1 MTAMNN
7 PLPHQY
13 ISLTRPAALRSFLE
27 AVPDAIIVVDRAGSI
42 VIANGLAERLFGYTS
57 VEFLGQRVEAL
68 VPPRYRERH
77 PGHRSEFF
85 ADPRVR
91 PMGSGLELFGLRK
104 DGSEFPV
111 GISLSPIETEEGPL
125 VAAAIRDR
133 PERQLIEGR
142 RRASLEEKE
151 VLLKE
156 IHHRVKNN
164 LQIVS
169 SMLNLQMGQIADPQA
184 RDLFQESQSRVRSIA
199 LFHEKLYQSK
209 DLARMDLAGYLKGL
223 TTGLFA
229 TYGADPNQVSLSLR
243 VEDVSLGVDAA
254 LSCGLIVNEL
264 ISNSLK
270 YAFPAGRHGAIRIEL
285 HAEGPRV
292 TLEVA
297 DDGVGFPPGVDLRN
311 PSTLGLRL
319 ISILAEQVRG
329 TLALDRSAG
338 TRVVLSFGKTEGA

>member
-1 MTAMNN
+1 
-7 PLPHQY
+7 
-13 ISLTRPAALRSFLE
+13 
-27 AVPDAIIVVDRAGSI
+27 
-42 VIANGLAERLFGYTS
+42 
-57 VEFLGQRVEAL
+57 
-68 VPPRYRERH
+68 
-77 PGHRSEFF
+77 
-85 ADPRVR
+85 
-91 PMGSGLELFGLRK
+91 MGSGLELYGLRK

-125 VAAAIRDR
+125 VAAAIRDISDR
-133 PERQLIEGR
+133 KLIEDR
-142 RRASLEEKE
+142 LRASLEEKE

-169 SMLNLQMGQIADPQA
+169 SMLNLQMGQITDPQA
-184 RDLFQESQSRVRSIA
+184 RVLFQESQSRVRSIA

-209 DLARMDLAGYLKGL
+209 DLARVDIAGYLKGL

-229 TYGADPNQVSLSLR
+229 TYGANPNQVAFSMH
-243 VEDVSLGVDAA
+243 VEDISLGVDAA

-270 YAFPAGRHGAIRIEL
+270 HAFPQGRHGAISIEL
-285 HAEGPRV
+285 HAAGSRV
-292 TLEVA
+292 VLEVA

-311 PSTLGLRL
+311 PDTLGLRL

-329 TLALDRSAG
+329 TIVLDRSAG
-338 TRVVLSFGKTEGA
+338 TRVVMSFDKAEGS